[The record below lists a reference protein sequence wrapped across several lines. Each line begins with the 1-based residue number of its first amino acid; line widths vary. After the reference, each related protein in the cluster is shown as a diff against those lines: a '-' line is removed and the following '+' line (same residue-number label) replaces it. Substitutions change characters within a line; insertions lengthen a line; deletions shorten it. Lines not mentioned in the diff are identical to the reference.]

1 MIIGEQ
7 LDLKELYEGAKNVLE
22 GNWNGKFTIPSATLY
37 PHQWSWDSCFSAI
50 GNSYFNSYRAMKELE
65 YLFDAQWKNGM
76 IPHIVF
82 NEKEKTYFPS
92 AKFYE
97 IKRSPNAPRHIG
109 TSGMTQPAVHA
120 IACFY
125 IYHNSEDKARS
136 KEFLTK
142 VYPNLLNFHRYLMT
156 ERDPE
161 KSGLV
166 TIFHPWE
173 SGRDDSPIWD
183 DVLSRIKITNL
194 PKFKRLD
201 ILAVDG
207 AADTIPSDEEYNKFI
222 YLIDLMKSYNYDES
236 VMYEKFPFKIKDV
249 SFSGILYVANKFLLQ
264 IASLIGEDSHEISE
278 WISRIEQNFHKFFST
293 SSSGN
298 GLEVSD
304 SLYYDYDLII
314 SDRIIKRTV
323 SSLSPIYSG
332 LISNQ
337 EAEAIVKYLS
347 DADFCAEYDTIASAD
362 EKEAYFKPVA
372 YWRGPIWINTNWAL
386 WLGLLQYGYNER
398 AERLRQGVFKLVANQ
413 GFREYYDP
421 TTGEGLGGKNFSWT
435 AALVIDMIMMKNI
448 PSSKSTQEV
457 TDKSG

>member
-1 MIIGEQ
+1 M
-7 LDLKELYEGAKNVLE
+7 DLKELFEGAKHVLE
-22 GNWNGKFTIPSATLY
+22 GNWNGNFTIPSATLY
-37 PHQWSWDSCFSAI
+37 PHQWSWDSCFIAI
-50 GNSYFNSYRAMKELE
+50 GNSYFNSDRAMKELE

-92 AKFYE
+92 AEFYE
-97 IKRSPNAPRHIG
+97 IKRSPNAPSHIG

-161 KSGLV
+161 RSGLV

-173 SGRDDSPIWD
+173 SGRDDSPVWD
-183 DVLSRIKITNL
+183 DALSRIKITDL

-201 ILAVDG
+201 VIAVDG
-207 AADTIPSDEEYNKFI
+207 AANTIPSDEEYNKFI

-236 VMYEKFPFKIKDV
+236 VLYEKFPFKIKDV
-249 SFSGILYVANKFLLQ
+249 SFSGILYVANKVLLQ
-264 IASLIGEDSHEISE
+264 IANLIGEDSSEISE
-278 WISRIEQNFHKFFST
+278 WISRTEQNFRKFFSPP
-293 SSSGN
+293 SGN
-298 GLEVSD
+298 GPKLSD
-304 SLYYDYDLII
+304 SLFYDYDLVI

-337 EAEAIVKYLS
+337 EAKAIVKYIS
-347 DADFCAEYDTIASAD
+347 DADFCAEYDTIASTD
-362 EKEAYFKPVA
+362 EKESYFKPVA

-386 WLGLLQYGYNER
+386 WLGLLRYGYNDR
-398 AERLRQGVFKLVANQ
+398 AEQLRQGVFRLVTNQ

-435 AALVIDMIMMKNI
+435 AALIIDMIMMKNI
-448 PSSKSTQEV
+448 PFSKSTQE
-457 TDKSG
+457 DPLEKN

>member
-1 MIIGEQ
+1 
-7 LDLKELYEGAKNVLE
+7 
-22 GNWNGKFTIPSATLY
+22 
-37 PHQWSWDSCFSAI
+37 
-50 GNSYFNSYRAMKELE
+50 
-65 YLFDAQWKNGM
+65 M

-92 AKFYE
+92 AEFYE
-97 IKRSPNAPRHIG
+97 IKRSPSAPSHIG

-120 IACFY
+120 ISCFY
-125 IYHNSEDKARS
+125 IYRNSEDKARS

-161 KSGLV
+161 RSGLV

-173 SGRDDSPIWD
+173 SGRDDSPVWD
-183 DVLSRIKITNL
+183 DALSRIKITDL

-201 ILAVDG
+201 LIAVDG
-207 AADTIPSDEEYNKFI
+207 AANTIPSDEEYNKFI

-236 VMYEKFPFKIKDV
+236 VLYEKFPFKIKDV
-249 SFSGILYVANKFLLQ
+249 SFSGILYVANKVLLQ
-264 IASLIGEDSHEISE
+264 IANLIGEDSSEISE
-278 WISRIEQNFHKFFST
+278 WISRTEQNFRKFFSPP
-293 SSSGN
+293 SGN
-298 GLEVSD
+298 GPKLSD
-304 SLYYDYDLII
+304 SLFYDYDLVI

-337 EAEAIVKYLS
+337 EAKAIVKYIS
-347 DADFCAEYDTIASAD
+347 DADFCAEYDTIASTD
-362 EKEAYFKPVA
+362 EKESYFKPVA

-386 WLGLLQYGYNER
+386 WLGLLRYGYNDR
-398 AERLRQGVFKLVANQ
+398 AEQLRQGVFKLVTNQ

-448 PSSKSTQEV
+448 SFSKSTQEGTQV
-457 TDKSG
+457 K

>member
-1 MIIGEQ
+1 
-7 LDLKELYEGAKNVLE
+7 LDLKELFEGAKHVLE
-22 GNWNGKFTIPSATLY
+22 GNWNGNFTIPSATLY
-37 PHQWSWDSCFSAI
+37 PHQWSWDSCFIAI
-50 GNSYFNSYRAMKELE
+50 GNSYFNSDRAMKELE

-92 AKFYE
+92 AEFYE
-97 IKRSPNAPRHIG
+97 IKRSPNAPSHIG

-161 KSGLV
+161 RSGLV

-173 SGRDDSPIWD
+173 SGRDDSPVWD
-183 DVLSRIKITNL
+183 DALSRIKITDL

-201 ILAVDG
+201 VIAVDG
-207 AADTIPSDEEYNKFI
+207 AANTIPSDEEYNKFI

-236 VMYEKFPFKIKDV
+236 VLYEKFPFKIKDV
-249 SFSGILYVANKFLLQ
+249 SFSGILYVANKVLLQ
-264 IASLIGEDSHEISE
+264 IANLIGEDSSEISE
-278 WISRIEQNFHKFFST
+278 WISRTEQNFRKFFSPP
-293 SSSGN
+293 SGN
-298 GLEVSD
+298 GPKLSD
-304 SLYYDYDLII
+304 SLFYDYDLVI

-337 EAEAIVKYLS
+337 EAKAIVKYIS
-347 DADFCAEYDTIASAD
+347 DADFCAEYDTIASTD
-362 EKEAYFKPVA
+362 EKESYFKPVA

-386 WLGLLQYGYNER
+386 WLGLLRYGYNDR
-398 AERLRQGVFKLVANQ
+398 AEQLRQGVFRLVTNQ

-435 AALVIDMIMMKNI
+435 AALIIDMIMMKNI
-448 PSSKSTQEV
+448 PFSKSTQE
-457 TDKSG
+457 DPLEKN